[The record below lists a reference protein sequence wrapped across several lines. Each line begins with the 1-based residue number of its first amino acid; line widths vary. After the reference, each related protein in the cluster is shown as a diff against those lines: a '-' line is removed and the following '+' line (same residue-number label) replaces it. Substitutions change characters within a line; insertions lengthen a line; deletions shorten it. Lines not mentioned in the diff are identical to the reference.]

1 VKALACLTAL
11 AVVSARAT
19 AQEPVQAA
27 SQASRQSLTDAW
39 WTGPLLAASPNA
51 LPPGHWLI
59 EPYLYDVMSD
69 HTHGFG
75 SLTYILYG
83 LLPRFTVG
91 VIPTFGFNKVNGGLS
106 STRIGVGDLTAVA
119 QYRLT
124 LFHEGSLVPT
134 TAIVVR
140 QVFPTGKYD
149 DLGDRPSDG
158 LGAGAY
164 TTELALYSQ
173 EFFWM
178 PNGRILRVRFDATQS
193 VSGAV
198 TLNGVSVYG
207 TGPDFHGSAKP
218 GPSTS
223 LDAAAEYSITRRWVF
238 ACDVGYG
245 FNANTPVTGYNLR
258 LNSGSSTPLAF
269 APAIEYNWSPRYGV
283 ILGTRIIPAMR
294 NTTPSVTPAVA
305 VNMVL

>member
-1 VKALACLTAL
+1 MKALACLTAL

-19 AQEPVQAA
+19 AQEPAQAA
-27 SQASRQSLTDAW
+27 TQAPRQSLTDAW
-39 WTGPLLAASPNA
+39 WTGPLLAASPNS

-83 LLPRFTVG
+83 LVPRFTVG
-91 VIPTFGFNKVNGGLS
+91 VIPTFGYNKVNGGLS
-106 STRIGVGDLTAVA
+106 STRVGVGDLTAVA
-119 QYRLT
+119 QFRLT

-134 TAIVVR
+134 TAVVVR
-140 QVFPTGKYD
+140 EVLPTGKYD

-193 VSGAV
+193 VSSAV
-198 TLNGVSVYG
+198 TVNGVSVYG
-207 TGPDFHGSAKP
+207 TGPDFHGTAKP